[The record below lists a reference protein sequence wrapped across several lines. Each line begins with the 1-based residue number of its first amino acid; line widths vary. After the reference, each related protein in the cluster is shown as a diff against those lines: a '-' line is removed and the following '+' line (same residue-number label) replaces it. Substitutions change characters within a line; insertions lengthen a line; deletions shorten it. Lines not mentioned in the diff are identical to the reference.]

1 MYRMLGERGRMDEG
15 PHNDDDDDGDDGDDS
30 DYDGDD
36 RLFTVP
42 YFSVR
47 SARSSASYR

>member
-1 MYRMLGERGRMDEG
+1 MDEG
-15 PHNDDDDDGDDGDDS
+15 PHNDDDDDNDDGDDSTS

-42 YFSVR
+42 YFSV
-47 SARSSASYR
+47 